1 MIKLRD
7 YQQEGK
13 DLLYR
18 NIQSGISNNLFWCQT
33 GSGKSVVESS
43 IIADAIASGGHAVLA
58 VRRRELIKQM
68 SGHMDKWGI
77 SHGVYMAGHH
87 RYRPSERVQICSIDT
102 LASRDI
108 APHSDK
114 KNTLVIVDECFSAD
128 TEILTE
134 NGFIRFDQLGD
145 EMVAQVDE
153 NNGIDFVKPLRRI
166 KKPLD
171 SRMLLLESSN
181 NCSIMA
187 TENHDMITEWGHGR
201 KVKFKDIKSHYKM
214 YSSGYS
220 KYRGDDELTFL
231 EKFAIA
237 YQADGSCHYDRIN
250 KKGMMVA
257 FSFKK
262 KRKLD
267 EFKKLMA
274 SSDSYF
280 TYQTNGIDDRGRTR
294 LFVDLDFK
302 IPKTIDCLFD
312 ISKMSLLKAKAIIE
326 YMNIW
331 DGHVVSKNY
340 YLYTTTN
347 KRMADFYQ
355 EISALCG
362 YKTKLVKVVDSRSEN
377 YSDCYRLFINKSK
390 NTFGF
395 QKNTPKEV
403 EYCGDVYCVTVPTGA
418 ILLRRNGKTFISGN
432 CHDCTPRSSKYVKFM
447 ESYSGPKIGFTATPF
462 SDNSMWNAI
471 VKPIEAHELRDLGYL
486 VPDRTFVP
494 NIIDVSGV
502 RINRGEFNEQ
512 ELFEASSTSEI
523 VGDFIRDWQL
533 YAQGRPTVLFAIN
546 VDHSKL
552 IAEAFNSAGIKA
564 VHADAT
570 TPSRERD
577 SILKKLASGVI
588 FVLTN
593 VNIFSTGVD
602 VPEIA
607 AIQLCRPTQSLI
619 WFLQAIGRGLRP
631 SPSTGKQNCIIID
644 NAGNTLRH
652 GTAYRVR
659 EAELGRQR
667 RQVVEMDEESV
678 SIKRCQRCNY
688 VYEPKEKE
696 CPNCGFVNPAQE
708 RRINQRDGDLVEYQM
723 SEEEKAALVKK
734 SFVSDYHKIK
744 FVANTKLKR
753 NNKTQW
759 IRERLEEKY
768 GFTVCKQYGEII
780 NLEF

>member
-114 KNTLVIVDECFSAD
+114 KNTLVIVDE
-128 TEILTE
+128 
-134 NGFIRFDQLGD
+134 
-145 EMVAQVDE
+145 
-153 NNGIDFVKPLRRI
+153 
-166 KKPLD
+166 
-171 SRMLLLESSN
+171 
-181 NCSIMA
+181 
-187 TENHDMITEWGHGR
+187 
-201 KVKFKDIKSHYKM
+201 
-214 YSSGYS
+214 
-220 KYRGDDELTFL
+220 
-231 EKFAIA
+231 
-237 YQADGSCHYDRIN
+237 
-250 KKGMMVA
+250 
-257 FSFKK
+257 
-262 KRKLD
+262 
-267 EFKKLMA
+267 
-274 SSDSYF
+274 
-280 TYQTNGIDDRGRTR
+280 
-294 LFVDLDFK
+294 
-302 IPKTIDCLFD
+302 
-312 ISKMSLLKAKAIIE
+312 
-326 YMNIW
+326 
-331 DGHVVSKNY
+331 
-340 YLYTTTN
+340 
-347 KRMADFYQ
+347 
-355 EISALCG
+355 
-362 YKTKLVKVVDSRSEN
+362 
-377 YSDCYRLFINKSK
+377 
-390 NTFGF
+390 
-395 QKNTPKEV
+395 
-403 EYCGDVYCVTVPTGA
+403 
-418 ILLRRNGKTFISGN
+418 

-577 SILKKLASGVI
+577 SILKKLASGAI
-588 FVLTN
+588 SVLTN

-696 CPNCGFVNPAQE
+696 CLNCGFVNPAQE